1 MNGVLVVIV
10 LKEVYNMDDVCLFL
24 DCVLLFVFVKL
35 KDVLSVYSYD
45 MLRILNGIYFYFN
58 SNIFDYRLGLKEKI
72 YGSVDMIM
80 VVEYGRGLIYS
91 LVNGRKFNS
100 LFLNG
105 IYLSN
110 LLLNGFV
117 DYEI

>member
-10 LKEVYNMDDVCLFL
+10 LKEVYDMDDVCLFL

-45 MLRILNGIYFYFN
+45 MLRILNVIYFYFN

-80 VVEYGRGLIYS
+80 VV
-91 LVNGRKFNS
+91 
-100 LFLNG
+100 
-105 IYLSN
+105 
-110 LLLNGFV
+110 
-117 DYEI
+117 

>member
-10 LKEVYNMDDVCLFL
+10 LKEVFDMDDVCLFL

-80 VVEYGRGLIYS
+80 VV
-91 LVNGRKFNS
+91 
-100 LFLNG
+100 
-105 IYLSN
+105 
-110 LLLNGFV
+110 
-117 DYEI
+117 